1 MDFSALSDLL
11 ISQWGYLGILLVQLI
26 SSSTVLLPLPGIAVV
41 FLYGAILNPLIVGL
55 FAATGSTIGEL
66 TGYAIGYGGHRL
78 IANRNKKISKKV
90 RSLFH
95 RYKPFFVIIF
105 FSVIPFP
112 FDIVGVVCGL
122 SKYDMKKFFVATF
135 IGNWIKLSIVALAG
149 FHGLPWVLKVF
160 GG

>member
-1 MDFSALSDLL
+1 MDFSALSNLL
-11 ISQWGYLGILLVQLI
+11 ISQWGYLGILFVQLI
-26 SSSTVLLPLPGIAVV
+26 SSSTILLPLPGIAAV
-41 FLYGAILNPLIVGL
+41 FVYGAILNPLIVGL
-55 FAATGSTIGEL
+55 FAAAGSALGEL

-78 IANRNKKISKKV
+78 ILSRDKKVAKKV

-95 RYKPFFVIIF
+95 KYNPFFVIMF
-105 FSVIPFP
+105 FAVVPFP

-122 SKYDMKKFFVATF
+122 SKYDIRKFVLAAFA
-135 IGNWIKLSIVALAG
+135 GNWIKLSLIALAG